1 MVIIYGGLRASLF
14 RPPIEPWTQNMPILG
29 YKISLDFPKFTCRSS
44 NNMRGTELAY
54 RVAYHPSFCYMLRSM
69 RYVHGT
75 SRLLCT
81 SLPFL
86 LHKVMSLRNF
96 LQRI

>member
-1 MVIIYGGLRASLF
+1 
-14 RPPIEPWTQNMPILG
+14 MPILG

-44 NNMRGTELAY
+44 SNIRETVLAY
-54 RVAYHPSFCYMLRSM
+54 RVAYHPSLYMLRSM

-81 SLPFL
+81 SMLFL

-96 LQRI
+96 LQQT